1 MFASSRP
8 TAQTITRQLGVIA
21 AICSAALGLST
32 ASALAAGSPTPATCP
47 GQTFSQVFAAFG
59 DMNEYTLVPGG
70 NFNSSSE
77 GWELSKGARIIST
90 TRPNGSN
97 GGVLDLPSGAVAVSP
112 PVCVTLEYPS
122 ARVFVRDVKG
132 SEGVAVGVAY
142 AGTNRTVASPQ
153 NVGQVHGQQTS
164 WTPSN
169 PFCVQPQIAGTTEGT
184 REARFVFTAAGKT
197 SEFQLSGVYVDPRMR
212 R

>member
-8 TAQTITRQLGVIA
+8 TAQTITRQLGVTA
-21 AICSAALGLST
+21 AICSAALGLSA
-32 ASALAAGSPTPATCP
+32 ASALAAGSTTSATCP

-90 TRPNGSN
+90 TRPNGSS

-153 NVGQVHGQQTS
+153 GVGQVRGQQTS
-164 WTPSN
+164 WTPSS
-169 PFCVQPQIAGTTEGT
+169 PFCVQPQIAGSTEGT